1 MFREHRIDWEIGM
14 FMYLVHELD
23 HVMFLGPVRYYR
35 PLNPC
40 FWPLG
45 PDDQPSRTPV
55 YSPTATTHSFT
66 ISFIM
71 NVLGLL
77 VSLVAMVNAAPALDH
92 RTLSLYN
99 PQLGIFLTTGQLETR
114 VSAASNPSSGG
125 LNPYPTKPRLT
136 FNPSGTFKI
145 TIFSD
150 LHYGENP
157 WDSWGPQQDVNST
170 RLMRT
175 VLVDERPD
183 YVYAWSYPLS
193 D

>member
-1 MFREHRIDWEIGM
+1 M

-35 PLNPC
+35 SLNPC

-99 PQLGIFLTTGQLETR
+99 PSWVFFDNWATRNQGFSGLEP
-114 VSAASNPSSGG
+114 VQ
-125 LNPYPTKPRLT
+125 
-136 FNPSGTFKI
+136 
-145 TIFSD
+145 
-150 LHYGENP
+150 
-157 WDSWGPQQDVNST
+157 W
-170 RLMRT
+170 
-175 VLVDERPD
+175 
-183 YVYAWSYPLS
+183 WS
-193 D
+193 